1 MSKIAV
7 LMVGLI
13 SFASMAL
20 GQEEK
25 AKPDSYTFVAISTGG
40 STGGASASFDFHID
54 RYTTDE
60 EVQQL
65 RDILKAQGQDGL
77 RRAMEKLNVGRISRV
92 GTTGTQISVAR
103 KRQDGNNTIITIVT
117 PRNMSFAELYN
128 SGRSTSYPFGYLQV
142 TLNEK
147 GEGTGKIM
155 AATKITFN
163 KKKDQVE
170 LESFGNQYV
179 KAANV
184 RPNK

>member
-7 LMVGLI
+7 LMVGMI
-13 SFASMAL
+13 SFASMAFC
-20 GQEEK
+20 QEEK
-25 AKPDSYTFVAISTGG
+25 AKPDAYTFVAISTGG
-40 STGGASASFDFHID
+40 PSGGASASFDFQIK

-65 RDILKAQGQDGL
+65 QDILKSQGQDGL
-77 RRAMEKLNVGRISRV
+77 RRAMEKLDVGRISRV

-103 KRQDGNNTIITIVT
+103 KRQDGSNTIITIVT

-128 SGRSTSYPFGYLQV
+128 NGRSTSYPFGYLQV
-142 TLNEK
+142 TLNDK

-155 AATKITFN
+155 AATKVSFN

-170 LESFGNQYV
+170 LESFGNQYI

-184 RPNK
+184 RPNR

>member
-7 LMVGLI
+7 LMVGMI
-13 SFASMAL
+13 SFASMAFC
-20 GQEEK
+20 QEEK
-25 AKPDSYTFVAISTGG
+25 AKPDSYTFVAVSTGG
-40 STGGASASFDFHID
+40 PSGGASASFDFQIK

-65 RDILKAQGQDGL
+65 QDILKSQGQEGL
-77 RRAMEKLNVGRISRV
+77 RRAMEKLDVGRINRV
-92 GTTGTQISVAR
+92 GTTGTQIAVAR
-103 KRQDGNNTIITIVT
+103 KRQEGSNTIITIVT

-128 SGRSTSYPFGYLQV
+128 NGRSTDYPFGYLQV

-155 AATKITFN
+155 AATKISFN
-163 KKKDQVE
+163 KKNNQVV
-170 LESFGNQYV
+170 LESFGNQYI